1 MDRASGTYAWP
12 FRETLPVMGT
22 VQPHPENL
30 ADVARVVDGA
40 TEVLALLWGRMA
52 DDVPHRVSL
61 PQLRALMIVA
71 RNDGMKLT
79 SLGEAMDALP
89 SSASRLCDRLVA
101 AGLLEREA
109 STADR
114 REVRLHLTG
123 EGVDL
128 LEHLA
133 LARQRYLGEVIAAMP
148 ASARSALVHGLT
160 EFTRAAA
167 DPAGVAHPHGA
178 AAGQ

>member
-1 MDRASGTYAWP
+1 
-12 FRETLPVMGT
+12 MGT

-30 ADVARVVDGA
+30 ADVALLVDGA

-52 DDVPHRVSL
+52 DDVPQRVSL
-61 PQLRALMIVA
+61 PQLRALMIIA
-71 RNDGMKLT
+71 RNQGIKLT
-79 SLGEAMDALP
+79 ALGEAMDALP

-101 AGLLEREA
+101 AGLIEREVNA
-109 STADR
+109 ADR
-114 REVRLHLTG
+114 REVRLSLTG
-123 EGVDL
+123 EGGRL

-133 LARQRYLGEVIAAMP
+133 RARRRYLGEVIAQMP
-148 ASARSALVHGLT
+148 PAARQALVQGLT

-167 DPAGVAHPHGA
+167 RTDDVQLREA